1 MMQPVCLWVLYV
13 WNKEKWDKTKKVSL
27 HGSDSFLTSSNNAY
41 MSAAAAS
48 NFCMNTLGV
57 GAALQ
62 QPVWRIS
69 LRPEELNCGESEN
82 IEL

>member
-1 MMQPVCLWVLYV
+1 M
-13 WNKEKWDKTKKVSL
+13 WDSEIKPKKCYYTVVS
-27 HGSDSFLTSSNNAY
+27 SDSLLTSSNIAY

-48 NFCMNTLGV
+48 NFCMNNLGV

>member
-1 MMQPVCLWVLYV
+1 M
-13 WNKEKWDKTKKVSL
+13 SL
-27 HGSDSFLTSSNNAY
+27 HGSDSFLTSSNTAY

-48 NFCMNTLGV
+48 NFCMNNLGV